1 MYRTQAER
9 LRLSADARIGPQVSL
24 AASFEER
31 VAAASGEVGTDR
43 ENRLACSKRFCWLTT
58 VPRRNLSGDTVDARR
73 FAKLARECL

>member
-31 VAAASGEVGTDR
+31 VAELLHRIGAAIR
-43 ENRLACSKRFCWLTT
+43 
-58 VPRRNLSGDTVDARR
+58 VPMMDNLQ
-73 FAKLARECL
+73 